1 MRLPKKP
8 LGFVVNFL
16 LGVSW
21 AVAVL
26 GALSS
31 FLALY
36 QASLFHA
43 VVWGIIGAIP
53 GIVLVLLLEHFITSQ
68 EKLAELRKQTRL
80 LEALSE
86 RNEAEL

>member
-26 GALSS
+26 GALTS
-31 FLALY
+31 FFALY
-36 QASLFHA
+36 QINLFQA
-43 VVWGIIGAIP
+43 VVWAVVGAIP

-68 EKLAELRKQTRL
+68 EKLAELRKQTRF
-80 LEALSE
+80 LE
-86 RNEAEL
+86 ELVKQNP